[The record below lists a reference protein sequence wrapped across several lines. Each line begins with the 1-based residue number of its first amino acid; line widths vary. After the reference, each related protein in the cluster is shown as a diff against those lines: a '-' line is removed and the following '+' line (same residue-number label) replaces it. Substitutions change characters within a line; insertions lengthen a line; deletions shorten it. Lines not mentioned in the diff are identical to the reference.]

1 MQEKTLDVV
10 VYGATG
16 YTGKLVVEYLLNQYG
31 KGEDFYIE
39 LSSSLRYSNTHRLV
53 GIIDK

>member
-16 YTGKLVVEYLLNQYG
+16 YTGKLVVEYFLNQYG
-31 KGEDFYIE
+31 KGEDFKWACLLYTSDAADD
-39 LSSSLRYSNTHRLV
+39 L
-53 GIIDK
+53 